1 MKYNNDGYLIIS
13 SIQYTHP
20 LIYEK
25 AVKYSTQYHNSYHDA
40 QTIMHGFSWS
50 STDENQYFWEHINYG
65 RFADAKQLYPELF
78 IDHLNIITNKK
89 FNISIVSN
97 VIEKV

>member
-1 MKYNNDGYLIIS
+1 MKYNNNGYLIIS

-25 AVKYSTQYHNSYHDA
+25 AVNYSIICNNSYHDG
-40 QTIMHGFSWS
+40 QTIMNGFGWS
-50 STDENQYFWEHINYG
+50 STDENAYFWEHIGYG
-65 RFADAKQLYPELF
+65 RFEEAKELHPELF
-78 IDHLNIITNKK
+78 IDYLNIITNKK
-89 FNISIVSN
+89 FNISIISN